1 MPDIL
6 SKLFGS
12 APRVK
17 LLRLF
22 LFNPKQAFTPAEA
35 AARAQIKDKEGKREL
50 ALLEQI
56 QLIKQVKRARALGTS
71 FVLDH
76 DFKYI
81 AALQN
86 LLLNAPELGNDLYQ
100 LIRRTGALKLV
111 VVCGVFMDEWDAPL
125 DALIVGDK
133 VNERM
138 LRDRVRKLEAEVGK
152 EIRYALLTSE
162 SFFYRINMNDHLIKD
177 VFDYQHRIVHDK
189 LQIGLK

>member
-12 APRVK
+12 AARVK

-22 LFNPKQAFTPAEA
+22 LFNSKQAFALAEA
-35 AARAQIKDKEGKREL
+35 ATRTQTREEEARREL
-50 ALLEQI
+50 ALFEQI
-56 QLIKQVKRARALGTS
+56 QLIKQDKRARALGTR
-71 FVLDH
+71 FVLNN

-86 LLLNAPELGNDLYQ
+86 LLLNAPELGAELYERV
-100 LIRRTGALKLV
+100 RRTGTLKLV
-111 VVCGVFMDEWDAPL
+111 VVCGVFMGEWDAPL
-125 DALIVGDK
+125 DVLIVGDK

-177 VFDYQHRIVHDK
+177 VFDYPHRIVHDK